1 MIKNVVRALVLLQL
15 LLPAFAAA
23 FLGATTILPGRF
35 NPWAWWSPSISL
47 QPGITGLTML
57 GIPLW
62 VTDVFN
68 GGALILVVT
77 ITRGRDATDI
87 G

>member
-1 MIKNVVRALVLLQL
+1 MVAVY
-15 LLPAFAAA
+15 
-23 FLGATTILPGRF
+23 FLAT
-35 NPWAWWSPSISL
+35 
-47 QPGITGLTML
+47 GITGLTML